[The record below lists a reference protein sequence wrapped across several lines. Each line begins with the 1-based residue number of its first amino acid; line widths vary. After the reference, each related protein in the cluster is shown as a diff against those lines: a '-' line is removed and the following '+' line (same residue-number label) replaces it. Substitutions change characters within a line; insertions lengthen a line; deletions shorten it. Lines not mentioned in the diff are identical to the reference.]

1 MSTIGSSAL
10 NIQLSKIS
18 ASKLRRREARNGISG
33 HGPWGC
39 IQSLQSIDSRRS
51 ESNRPDPPLS
61 TTGRDLPP
69 APYRAAAD
77 DRTKSIAKY

>member
-33 HGPWGC
+33 HGPWGAYKAC
-39 IQSLQSIDSRRS
+39 NLLTAAGASLIAPTRRYQRRAGTCHQHRT
-51 ESNRPDPPLS
+51 ER
-61 TTGRDLPP
+61 LPMTERNP
-69 APYRAAAD
+69 
-77 DRTKSIAKY
+77 